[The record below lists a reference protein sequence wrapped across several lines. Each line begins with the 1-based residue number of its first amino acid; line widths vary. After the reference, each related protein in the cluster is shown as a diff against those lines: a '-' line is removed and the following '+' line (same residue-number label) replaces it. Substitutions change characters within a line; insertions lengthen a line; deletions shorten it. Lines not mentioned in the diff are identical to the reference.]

1 MKEKVTIKLCNN
13 FYEAWVTSQLL
24 AEHHIMVLPNTANKE
39 QPGQGIAITVYETD
53 VEQALKL
60 MAQLENKPVEERLPH
75 RVGDN
80 EEQALKRCP
89 VGLEWRIKP
98 LSLILAIVL
107 TTIFAIV
114 FSLLCNEEFLP
125 LWGKLMLGGAVGLLV
140 GSVRRN

>member
-13 FYEAWVTSQLL
+13 FYEAWATSQWL
-24 AEHHIMVLPNTANKE
+24 AEHHIMVLPNAANNE

-60 MAQLENKPVEERLPH
+60 IAQLENKPVEERLPH
-75 RVGDN
+75 GVGN

-107 TTIFAIV
+107 TTIFAVV

-125 LWGKLMLGGAVGLLV
+125 LWGKLMLGGGVGLLV

>member
-13 FYEAWVTSQLL
+13 FYEAWEISQWL
-24 AEHHIMVLPNTANKE
+24 AEHHIMVLPNAANKE

-53 VEQALKL
+53 VERALKL
-60 MAQLENKPVEERLPH
+60 IAQLENKPVEKRLPH
-75 RVGDN
+75 GVGDN
-80 EEQALKRCP
+80 EGQALKRCT
-89 VGLEWRIKP
+89 VRLEWRIKP
-98 LSLILAIVL
+98 LSLVFAIVL

-125 LWGKLMLGGAVGLLV
+125 LLGKLMLGGAVGLLV

>member
-13 FYEAWVTSQLL
+13 FYEAWATSQLL
-24 AEHHIMVLPNTANKE
+24 AEHHIMVLPNAANKG

-60 MAQLENKPVEERLPH
+60 IAQLENKPVEERLQH
-75 RVGDN
+75 GVGN

-98 LSLILAIVL
+98 LSLVFAIVL
-107 TTIFAIV
+107 TTIFAVV

-125 LWGKLMLGGAVGLLV
+125 LWGKLMLAGGVGLLV

>member
-1 MKEKVTIKLCNN
+1 MKDKVTIKLCNN
-13 FYEAWVTSQLL
+13 FYEAWATSQLL
-24 AEHHIMVLPNTANKE
+24 AEHHIMVLPNAANKE

-60 MAQLENKPVEERLPH
+60 IAQLENKPVEERLQH
-75 RVGDN
+75 GVCN

-89 VGLEWRIKP
+89 VHLEWRIKP

-107 TTIFAIV
+107 TTIFAVV

>member
-13 FYEAWVTSQLL
+13 FYEAWATSQLL
-24 AEHHIMVLPNTANKE
+24 AEHHIMVLPNAANKE

-60 MAQLENKPVEERLPH
+60 IAQLENKPVEERLPH
-75 RVGDN
+75 GVGN

-89 VGLEWRIKP
+89 VCLEWRIKP
-98 LSLILAIVL
+98 LSLVLAIVL
-107 TTIFAIV
+107 TTIFAVV
-114 FSLLCNEEFLP
+114 FSLLCNEEFLA

>member
-13 FYEAWVTSQLL
+13 FYEAWATSQLL
-24 AEHHIMVLPNTANKE
+24 AEHQIMVLPNAANKE

-60 MAQLENKPVEERLPH
+60 IAQLENKPVEERLQH
-75 RVGDN
+75 GIGN

-89 VGLEWRIKP
+89 VRLEWRIKP
-98 LSLILAIVL
+98 LSLVLAIVL

-114 FSLLCNEEFLP
+114 FCLLCNEEFLP
-125 LWGKLMLGGAVGLLV
+125 LWGKLMLGGTVGLLV
-140 GSVRRN
+140 GSLRRN

>member
-13 FYEAWVTSQLL
+13 FYEAWEISQWL
-24 AEHHIMVLPNTANKE
+24 AEHHIMVLPAANKE
-39 QPGQGIAITVYETD
+39 QPGQGIAIMVYETD

-60 MAQLENKPVEERLPH
+60 IAQLENKSVEERLPH

-89 VGLEWRIKP
+89 VRLEWRIKP
-98 LSLILAIVL
+98 LSLFLAIVL
-107 TTIFAIV
+107 TTLFAIV
-114 FSLLCNEEFLP
+114 FCLLCNEEFLP

>member
-13 FYEAWVTSQLL
+13 FYEAWATSQWL
-24 AEHHIMVLPNTANKE
+24 AEHHIMVLSNAANKE

-60 MAQLENKPVEERLPH
+60 IAQLENKPVEERLPH
-75 RVGDN
+75 GVGN

-89 VGLEWRIKP
+89 VRLEWRIKP
-98 LSLILAIVL
+98 LSLVLAIAL

>member
-13 FYEAWVTSQLL
+13 FYEAWATSQLL
-24 AEHHIMVLPNTANKE
+24 AEHHIMVLPNAANNE
-39 QPGQGIAITVYETD
+39 HPGQGIAITVYETD

-60 MAQLENKPVEERLPH
+60 IAQLENKPVEERLPH
-75 RVGDN
+75 GVGN

-89 VGLEWRIKP
+89 VRLEWRIKP
-98 LSLILAIVL
+98 LSLVLAIVL

-125 LWGKLMLGGAVGLLV
+125 LLGKLMLGGAVGLLV

>member
-13 FYEAWVTSQLL
+13 FYEAWATSQLL
-24 AEHHIMVLPNTANKE
+24 AEHHIMVLPNAANKE

-60 MAQLENKPVEERLPH
+60 IAQLENKPVEERSPH
-75 RVGDN
+75 GVGN

-89 VGLEWRIKP
+89 VRLEWRIKP
-98 LSLILAIVL
+98 LSLVLAIVL
-107 TTIFAIV
+107 TTIFAVV
-114 FSLLCNEEFLP
+114 FSLLCHEEFL
-125 LWGKLMLGGAVGLLV
+125 LLLGKLMLGGAVGLLV

>member
-13 FYEAWVTSQLL
+13 FYEAWATSQLL
-24 AEHHIMVLPNTANKE
+24 AEHHIMVLPNAANKE

-60 MAQLENKPVEERLPH
+60 IAQLENKPVEESLPH
-75 RVGDN
+75 EVGN

-89 VGLEWRIKP
+89 VRLEWRIKP
-98 LSLILAIVL
+98 LSLVLAIVL
-107 TTIFAIV
+107 TTILAIV

>member
-13 FYEAWVTSQLL
+13 FYEAWATSQLL

-60 MAQLENKPVEERLPH
+60 IAQLENKPMEERLPH
-75 RVGDN
+75 GVGN
-80 EEQALKRCP
+80 EEQVLKRCP
-89 VGLEWRIKP
+89 MRLEWRIKP
-98 LSLILAIVL
+98 LSLIIAIVL
-107 TTIFAIV
+107 TTIFAVV

>member
-13 FYEAWVTSQLL
+13 FYEAWATSQLL
-24 AEHHIMVLPNTANKE
+24 AEHHIMVLPNAANKE

-60 MAQLENKPVEERLPH
+60 IAQLENKPVEERLPH
-75 RVGDN
+75 GVGN

-89 VGLEWRIKP
+89 VCLEWRIKP
-98 LSLILAIVL
+98 LSLVLAIVL
-107 TTIFAIV
+107 TTIFAVV
-114 FSLLCNEEFLP
+114 FSLLCNEEFLA
-125 LWGKLMLGGAVGLLV
+125 LWGKLMLGGGVGLLV

>member
-13 FYEAWVTSQLL
+13 FYEAWATSQLL
-24 AEHHIMVLPNTANKE
+24 AEHHIMVLPNAANKE

-60 MAQLENKPVEERLPH
+60 IAQLENKSVEERLPH

-89 VGLEWRIKP
+89 VRLEWRIKP
-98 LSLILAIVL
+98 LSLVFAIVL
-107 TTIFAIV
+107 TTIFAVV
-114 FSLLCNEEFLP
+114 FSLLCNEAFLP
-125 LWGKLMLGGAVGLLV
+125 LWGKLMLVGAVGLLV

>member
-13 FYEAWVTSQLL
+13 FYEAWATSQLL
-24 AEHHIMVLPNTANKE
+24 AEHHIMVLPNAANKE

-60 MAQLENKPVEERLPH
+60 IAQLENKPVEERLQH
-75 RVGDN
+75 GVGN
-80 EEQALKRCP
+80 EKQALKGCP
-89 VGLEWRIKP
+89 VRLEWRIKP
-98 LSLILAIVL
+98 LSLVLAIVL

-114 FSLLCNEEFLP
+114 FCLLCNEEFLP
-125 LWGKLMLGGAVGLLV
+125 LWGKLMLCGAVGLLV

>member
-13 FYEAWVTSQLL
+13 FYEAWATSQLL
-24 AEHHIMVLPNTANKE
+24 AEHHIMVLSNAANKE

-60 MAQLENKPVEERLPH
+60 IAQLENKPVEERLPH
-75 RVGDN
+75 EVGN

-89 VGLEWRIKP
+89 VRLEWRIKP
-98 LSLILAIVL
+98 LSLVLAIVL
-107 TTIFAIV
+107 TTIFAVV

>member
-13 FYEAWVTSQLL
+13 FYEAWATSQLL
-24 AEHHIMVLPNTANKE
+24 AEHHIMVLPNATNKE

-60 MAQLENKPVEERLPH
+60 IAQLENKSVEERLPH

-89 VGLEWRIKP
+89 VRLEWRIKP
-98 LSLILAIVL
+98 LSLVLAIVL

-114 FSLLCNEEFLP
+114 FSLLCNEKFLP

>member
-13 FYEAWVTSQLL
+13 FYEAWATSQLL

-60 MAQLENKPVEERLPH
+60 IAQLENKPVEERFPH
-75 RVGDN
+75 GVGN
-80 EEQALKRCP
+80 EEQTLKRCP
-89 VGLEWRIKP
+89 VRLEWRIKP
-98 LSLILAIVL
+98 LSLVFAIVL

-114 FSLLCNEEFLP
+114 FSLLCNEELLP
-125 LWGKLMLGGAVGLLV
+125 IWGKLMLGGGVGLLV
-140 GSVRRN
+140 GRVRRN

>member
-13 FYEAWVTSQLL
+13 FYEAWATSQLL
-24 AEHHIMVLPNTANKE
+24 AEHHIMVLPNAANKE

-60 MAQLENKPVEERLPH
+60 IAQLENKPVEERLQH
-75 RVGDN
+75 GVGD

-89 VGLEWRIKP
+89 VRLEWRIKP
-98 LSLILAIVL
+98 LSLVLAIVL

-114 FSLLCNEEFLP
+114 FSLLCNEGFLP

>member
-13 FYEAWVTSQLL
+13 FYEAWATSQWL
-24 AEHHIMVLPNTANKE
+24 AEHHIMVLPNAANKE

-60 MAQLENKPVEERLPH
+60 IAQLENKPVEERLPH
-75 RVGDN
+75 GVGN

-89 VGLEWRIKP
+89 VHLEWRIKP
-98 LSLILAIVL
+98 LSLVLAIAL

>member
-13 FYEAWVTSQLL
+13 FYEAWATSQWL
-24 AEHHIMVLPNTANKE
+24 AEHHIMVLPNAANKE

-60 MAQLENKPVEERLPH
+60 IAQLENKPVQERLPH
-75 RVGDN
+75 GVGN

-89 VGLEWRIKP
+89 VRLEWRIKP
-98 LSLILAIVL
+98 LSLVLAIAL

>member
-13 FYEAWVTSQLL
+13 FYEAWATSQLL
-24 AEHHIMVLPNTANKE
+24 AEHHIMVLPNAANNE
-39 QPGQGIAITVYETD
+39 HPGQGIAITVYETD

-60 MAQLENKPVEERLPH
+60 IAQLENKPVEERLPH
-75 RVGDN
+75 GVGN

-89 VGLEWRIKP
+89 VRLEWRIKP
-98 LSLILAIVL
+98 LSLFLAIVL

>member
-13 FYEAWVTSQLL
+13 FYEAWATSQWL
-24 AEHHIMVLPNTANKE
+24 AEHHIMVLPNAANKE

-60 MAQLENKPVEERLPH
+60 IAQLENKPVEERLPH
-75 RVGDN
+75 GVGN

-89 VGLEWRIKP
+89 VHLEWRIKP
-98 LSLILAIVL
+98 LSLCLAIVL
-107 TTIFAIV
+107 TTLFAVIFG
-114 FSLLCNEEFLP
+114 LLCHETFLP
-125 LWGKLMLGGAVGLLV
+125 LWGKLMLGGGVGLLV

>member
-13 FYEAWVTSQLL
+13 FYEAWATSQLL
-24 AEHHIMVLPNTANKE
+24 AEHHIMVLPNAANKE

-60 MAQLENKPVEERLPH
+60 IAQLENKPVEERLPH
-75 RVGDN
+75 GVGN

-98 LSLILAIVL
+98 LSLVLAIVL
-107 TTIFAIV
+107 TTIFAVV
-114 FSLLCNEEFLP
+114 FSLLCHEEFLP

>member
-13 FYEAWVTSQLL
+13 FYEAWATSQLL
-24 AEHHIMVLPNTANKE
+24 AEHHIMVLPNAANKE

-60 MAQLENKPVEERLPH
+60 IAQLENKPVEERLSH
-75 RVGDN
+75 EVGN

-89 VGLEWRIKP
+89 VRLEWRIKP

-125 LWGKLMLGGAVGLLV
+125 LWGKLMLGGGVGLLV

>member
-13 FYEAWVTSQLL
+13 FYEAWATSQLL
-24 AEHHIMVLPNTANKE
+24 AEHHIMVLPNAANKE

-60 MAQLENKPVEERLPH
+60 IAQLENKPVEERLPH
-75 RVGDN
+75 GVGN

-89 VGLEWRIKP
+89 VRLEWRIRP
-98 LSLILAIVL
+98 LSLVLAIVL
-107 TTIFAIV
+107 TTIFAV
-114 FSLLCNEEFLP
+114 VCSLLCNEEFLP
-125 LWGKLMLGGAVGLLV
+125 LWGKLMLGGAIGLLV

>member
-13 FYEAWVTSQLL
+13 FYEAWATSQWL
-24 AEHHIMVLPNTANKE
+24 AEHHIMVLPNAANKE

-60 MAQLENKPVEERLPH
+60 IAQLENKPVEERLPH
-75 RVGDN
+75 GVGN

-89 VGLEWRIKP
+89 VRLEWRIKP

-107 TTIFAIV
+107 TTLFAVIFD
-114 FSLLCNEEFLP
+114 LLCHEAFLP
-125 LWGKLMLGGAVGLLV
+125 LWGKLMLGGGVGLLV
-140 GSVRRN
+140 GSVRSN

>member
-13 FYEAWVTSQLL
+13 FYEAWATSQLL
-24 AEHHIMVLPNTANKE
+24 AEHHIMVLPNAANKE

-60 MAQLENKPVEERLPH
+60 IAQLENKPVEERLPH
-75 RVGDN
+75 EVGN

-89 VGLEWRIKP
+89 VRLEWRIKP
-98 LSLILAIVL
+98 LSLVLAIVL
-107 TTIFAIV
+107 TTILAIV

>member
-1 MKEKVTIKLCNN
+1 MKDKVTIKLCNN
-13 FYEAWVTSQLL
+13 FYEAWATSQLL
-24 AEHHIMVLPNTANKE
+24 AEHHIMVLPNAANKE

-60 MAQLENKPVEERLPH
+60 IAQLENKPVEERLQH
-75 RVGDN
+75 GVCN

-89 VGLEWRIKP
+89 VHLEWRIKP

-107 TTIFAIV
+107 TTIFAVV
-114 FSLLCNEEFLP
+114 FSLLCNEAFLP

-140 GSVRRN
+140 GSVRRT

>member
-13 FYEAWVTSQLL
+13 FYEAWATSQLL
-24 AEHHIMVLPNTANKE
+24 AEHHIMVLPNATNKE

-60 MAQLENKPVEERLPH
+60 IAQLENKPVEERLPH
-75 RVGDN
+75 GVGN

-89 VGLEWRIKP
+89 VRLEWRIRP
-98 LSLILAIVL
+98 LSLVLAIVL
-107 TTIFAIV
+107 TTIFAV
-114 FSLLCNEEFLP
+114 VCSLLCNEEFLP
-125 LWGKLMLGGAVGLLV
+125 LWGKLMLGGAIGLLV

>member
-13 FYEAWVTSQLL
+13 FYEAWETSQWL
-24 AEHHIMVLPNTANKE
+24 AEHHIMVLPNAANKE

-53 VEQALKL
+53 AEQALKL
-60 MAQLENKPVEERLPH
+60 IAQLENKPVEERLPH
-75 RVGDN
+75 GVGDDN
-80 EEQALKRCP
+80 EQAPKRYP
-89 VGLEWRIKP
+89 VRLEWRIKP
-98 LSLILAIVL
+98 LLLVLAIVL

-114 FSLLCNEEFLP
+114 FCLLCNEEFLP

>member
-1 MKEKVTIKLCNN
+1 MKRGQQANGLPSN
-13 FYEAWVTSQLL
+13 
-24 AEHHIMVLPNTANKE
+24 HIMVLPNAANKE

-60 MAQLENKPVEERLPH
+60 IAQLENKPVEERLPH
-75 RVGDN
+75 GVGN

-89 VGLEWRIKP
+89 VRLEWRIKP
-98 LSLILAIVL
+98 LSLVLAIAL